1 MYLSYYLKDL
11 IKGIQTKKDTISV
24 GLLGLQVEISIQQ
37 TCTPNFFFK
46 SVPLKHVFLK
56 IIHILFYFFSF
67 LLSQPP
73 FHARGCLPWAFL
85 LSCAMTAKYSISPV
99 LKPQLPTGRPLLV
112 LKNNFQDEKK

>member
-11 IKGIQTKKDTISV
+11 SKGIQTKKDTISV

-37 TCTPNFFFK
+37 TCTPNFFFQISPTK
-46 SVPLKHVFLK
+46 TCVSQNRTYF
-56 IIHILFYFFSF
+56 ILFFSF